1 MLRINLTRRLLLG
14 LLPLALVSPAMADQ
28 HPSVTFMNKMGED
41 LLHAHRLGTK
51 SAVLRVVQRYADIE
65 AIGDQ
70 SIGSYQIPDGDEG
83 RYRRGV
89 ANFIA
94 RYIAEQSRTYP
105 VAKFEVGEATVD
117 KEKNVVV
124 QSKVY
129 MMAGQT
135 YSVSWKL
142 NWVNSAYRI
151 ADVSFVG
158 FSMVN
163 QERSMF
169 ADYIAKKE
177 GDVKALIAALG
188 RQ

>member
-1 MLRINLTRRLLLG
+1 MSINFINRRKL
-14 LLPLALVSPAMADQ
+14 LALFSVALALPAMAED
-28 HPSVTFMNKMGED
+28 HPSVSFMNKMGEE

-51 SAVLRVVQRYADIE
+51 SALLRVVQRYADIE
-65 AIGDQ
+65 TISDE
-70 SIGSYQIPDGDEG
+70 SIGNHQIPDGAENN
-83 RYRRGV
+83 YRRGV

-117 KEKNVVV
+117 KDKNVVV
-124 QSKVY
+124 ESRVF

-135 YSVSWKL
+135 YPVSWKL
-142 NWVNSAYRI
+142 NWNGSTYRV
-151 ADVSFVG
+151 ADARFLG

-163 QERSMF
+163 QERSIF

-177 GDVKALIAALG
+177 GDVKALITALN

>member
-14 LLPLALVSPAMADQ
+14 LVPLVLAMSAMAEE
-28 HPSVTFMNKMGED
+28 HPSVIFMNKMGED

-65 AIGDQ
+65 SIGDQ

-94 RYIAEQSRTYP
+94 RYIAEQSRNYP

-117 KEKNVVV
+117 KDKNVVV
-124 QSKVY
+124 ESKVF

-142 NWVNSAYRI
+142 NWVSNAYKI
-151 ADVSFVG
+151 ADARFVG

-163 QERSMF
+163 QERNMF

-177 GDVKALIAALG
+177 GDVKALIAALS

>member
-1 MLRINLTRRLLLG
+1 MALAPAI
-14 LLPLALVSPAMADQ
+14 LALPAMAEE
-28 HPSVTFMNKMGED
+28 HPSVTFMNKLGED

-51 SAVLRVVQRYADIE
+51 SALLRVVLRYADIE
-65 AIGDQ
+65 SIADASIGSVQIEDGDQ
-70 SIGSYQIPDGDEG
+70 SRYQH
-83 RYRRGV
+83 GV

-117 KEKNVVV
+117 KNKNVVV
-124 QSKVY
+124 ESKVY

-135 YSVSWKL
+135 YSVSWQL
-142 NWVNSAYRI
+142 NWVGNGYKV
-151 ADVSFVG
+151 ADARFLG

-163 QERSMF
+163 QERGIFS
-169 ADYIAKKE
+169 DYISKKE
-177 GDVKALIAALG
+177 GDVKALIAALN